1 VVISV
6 IEHIDNMCVVKR
18 SVFGYGVITK
28 RRQILVIGLLAEGM
42 HLTSRNHQ

>member
-1 VVISV
+1 MVISV

-18 SVFGYGVITK
+18 SVFGYGVIAK
-28 RRQILVIGLLAEGM
+28 RRQILVIGLLAKGM